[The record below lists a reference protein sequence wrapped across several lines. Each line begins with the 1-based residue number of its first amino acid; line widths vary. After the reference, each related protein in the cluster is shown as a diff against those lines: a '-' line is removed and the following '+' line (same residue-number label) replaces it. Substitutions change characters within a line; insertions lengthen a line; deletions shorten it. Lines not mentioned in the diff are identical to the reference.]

1 MYERYH
7 FLAHPVC
14 VMCVC
19 KYECTALYTHR
30 YCASVILYFFATFRL
45 ALFVAESNEMKWN
58 SGWKTSFTSSKARV
72 APSNSWSVCLRLCRA
87 NQWSC
92 PIGSGIGL
100 HIMFVL
106 YIDQLA
112 KIHLIKFVSTPLT
125 KYLLVMW
132 KYVLES
138 QVETILLNRRVLLI
152 YYFTLGRRMANEAV
166 C

>member
-1 MYERYH
+1 MW
-7 FLAHPVC
+7 C
-14 VMCVC
+14 VYASMNVLHCIHIDI
-19 KYECTALYTHR
+19 EPAS
-30 YCASVILYFFATFRL
+30 YCIFSRLVRGRL